1 MLAMRSRLH
10 HLGILLVAAVSAQL
24 GLAQA
29 APSEGTAGLSATERA
44 ESRPVDSSGIAA
56 PSFGVSVKPLGAKPA
71 WTELSAMQQ
80 MALQPLAPYW
90 ERLSEERK
98 RKWLLISRNF
108 NNLSPAD
115 QGKLHRGMTEWVTL
129 SQQQRI
135 QARQNFNEIKKLSP
149 EQKASEWEAYQAL
162 SAEEKRKL
170 SAAPPVRPAALLT
183 GKPSAT
189 PKLTATPKKTAITP
203 PRMAEISAL
212 LHPTPQNS
220 KIVDPAR
227 KSSERSPYEDDPAE

>member
-1 MLAMRSRLH
+1 
-10 HLGILLVAAVSAQL
+10 
-24 GLAQA
+24 
-29 APSEGTAGLSATERA
+29 
-44 ESRPVDSSGIAA
+44 
-56 PSFGVSVKPLGAKPA
+56 
-71 WTELSAMQQ
+71 MQQ

-108 NNLSPAD
+108 NNLNPAD

-170 SAAPPVRPAALLT
+170 SFAPPVRPAALLT

-189 PKLTATPKKTAITP
+189 PKLTATPKKTAVTP
-203 PRMAEISAL
+203 PRMSEISAL
-212 LHPTPQNS
+212 LHPNPQNS
-220 KIVDPAR
+220 KIVDPVR

>member
-1 MLAMRSRLH
+1 MATMRSHLH
-10 HLGILLVAAVSAQL
+10 HFSILLAAAVSAQL
-24 GLAQA
+24 GMAQA
-29 APSEGTAGLSATERA
+29 APSEGTAGLSATQRA
-44 ESRPVDSSGIAA
+44 ESRPVDAPSLAT

-71 WTELSAMQQ
+71 WTELTGTQQ
-80 MALQPLAPYW
+80 SALQPLAPYW

-108 NNLSPAD
+108 NNLNPTD

-135 QARQNFNEIKKLSP
+135 QARQTFNEIKKLSP
-149 EQKASEWEAYQAL
+149 EQKTMEWEAYQAL
-162 SAEEKRKL
+162 SPEQKRKL
-170 SAAPPVRPAALLT
+170 SVVNPVRPAALAT

-189 PKLTATPKKTAITP
+189 PKLTATPRKTAITP

-212 LHPTPQNS
+212 LHPNPQNS
-220 KIVDPAR
+220 KLVEPGP
-227 KSSERSPYEDDPAE
+227 KTPERSPYEDEPAE